1 MADGGPVIQGAPG
14 WPANVTQTPTQLLNG
29 ATAGDGIGLYLFAG
43 GNGDGLYVVG
53 RGGGRTGVRSF
64 SYAGDGVHGV
74 ALGPSPAAGV
84 RGTSA
89 SAASASAG
97 VVGENSRAVG
107 VSGSGGLAGVLGEAS
122 APDAPGVQGI
132 HQAGGNDGVGV
143 YGFARTGVWGDGA
156 IGVIGQ
162 SQREFGIGVEGDASA
177 DGGIGVF
184 GAATGNRGGVGV
196 YATAPSSSSA
206 ALQVNGRA
214 VFSSSGRLVVP
225 AGATS
230 ASQAGVVLGPASLV
244 LALLQE
250 NLPGIAV
257 RAAVPDPT
265 AGSVT
270 VHLTQAPPAD
280 TVVGWM
286 VVN

>member
-1 MADGGPVIQGAPG
+1 MADGGPVIQGIPG
-14 WPANVTQTPTQLLNG
+14 WPANLTATPTQLVNG

-43 GNGDGLYVVG
+43 SNGDGLYVVG
-53 RGGGRTGVRSF
+53 RGGGRAGVRSY
-64 SYAGDGVHGV
+64 SYDGDGVHGV
-74 ALGPSPAAGV
+74 ALGPSAAAGV
-84 RGTSA
+84 RG
-89 SAASASAG
+89 ASASA
-97 VVGENSRAVG
+97 
-107 VSGSGGLAGVLGEAS
+107 AGVLGEAF

-132 HQAGGNDGVGV
+132 HQAGGSDGVGV
-143 YGFARTGVWGDGA
+143 YGSARTGVWGDGA

-184 GAATGNRGGVGV
+184 GAATGSRGGIGV
-196 YATAPSSSSA
+196 YATAPSSGSA

-214 VFSSSGRLVVP
+214 VFSSSGKLVVP

-230 ASQAGVVLGPASLV
+230 ATQAGVVLGPASLV
-244 LALLQE
+244 LATLQE

-270 VHLTQAPPAD
+270 VHLTQAPTAD